1 MLKEETNNQISLPL
15 RSVIGKKLNYDLIF
29 DDGETKVTLLKRAK
43 APYEISLIDEKKK
56 FAVIRKKRDINDYV
70 FFILDMKRWHI
81 LRNSTTDTKFIK
93 YNAKTNEIFFSSSLF
108 NHYTPVSRK
117 PSEERLI
124 NIPITSK
131 LLQANKNPKSTI
143 IIDQEGNA
151 KATPLIKITS
161 KNSKAP
167 KSSTKLVVQVKNVK
181 DFYNEVFVNDER
193 VLPEHI
199 DTQIKILADK
209 TLLAIHCTIN
219 IKKNKKDKISQWLVY
234 DTDMNLL
241 GINHNKKT
249 IIQNVE
255 EKNGKVVLTLSDG
268 SVGTLNLNKMKNISS
283 GRKFMLKQNTR

>member
-1 MLKEETNNQISLPL
+1 MSKEKTSNQISLPL

-70 FFILDMKRWHI
+70 FFILDMRRWHI

-108 NHYTPVSRK
+108 NHYTPVSRE
-117 PSEERLI
+117 PSVEKLI

-161 KNSKAP
+161 KNSKAS
-167 KSSTKLVVQVKNVK
+167 KSSNKLVVQVKNVK

-193 VLPEHI
+193 ILPEHI